1 MPPANQS
8 AATAQP
14 GRRMKSETASAM
26 HSSGNATARSRSWD
40 PASTEPPR
48 RNSAPVAQ
56 ATPANS
62 AQRQTK
68 KSSSPCPPSG
78 ETPRSHP
85 TTNAHVT
92 KQAYPATSQSG
103 NNAGPFAASC
113 GPVFFGLASAAGSAA
128 PFSARSIT
136 ETTPRGF
143 QQVHSCAR
151 EAGRSGLPSSRRS
164 ASLVPSYR
172 KSGGPPVA
180 QPRPG
185 RLSKEAPCARPP
197 RRHDPAAPPSGADG
211 RTRACRRPGAHC
223 RRPGARKARAYKKYS
238 TDFDPSST
246 NPASS
251 DTSP

>member
-68 KSSSPCPPSG
+68 KSSSPPALPAERRPGPIRPRTPMSRSRHTPPRRRAATMPGRSRPLAVPSSSAL
-78 ETPRSHP
+78 PRRRDPPRPSLRVP
-85 TTNAHVT
+85 SLKPPPVGSNRSIHVHGRPGV
-92 KQAYPATSQSG
+92 QASRRLVVPQ
-103 NNAGPFAASC
+103 ASC
-113 GPVFFGLASAAGSAA
+113 HHTEKAAVRRW
-128 PFSARSIT
+128 RS
-136 ETTPRGF
+136 
-143 QQVHSCAR
+143 Q
-151 EAGRSGLPSSRRS
+151 GRAVSRRRRL
-164 ASLVPSYR
+164 A
-172 KSGGPPVA
+172 
-180 QPRPG
+180 PG
-185 RLSKEAPCARPP
+185 RPAGTTRPP
-197 RRHDPAAPPSGADG
+197 RPQAQTAG
-211 RTRACRRPGAHC
+211 RALAHA
-223 RRPGARKARAYKKYS
+223 PGARKARAYKKYS